1 MEFRPGIGM
10 INQWMDRDCSAYF
23 LNRLLEAGASFVE
36 FKVSAERWAGREGQ
50 IILALE
56 QGLDV
61 TFHASFAAQYNLALF
76 DQAEGNE
83 VRRRFLELFSRV
95 ALIAKKKKSP
105 ALVNLH
111 PAWGDLEADKEV
123 LFERTARFLR
133 WALCLIEENGWD
145 IRLFVE
151 LLPRDEQK
159 KKAGESTGDLLH
171 LKEMVDPRNLS
182 FCWDLGHY
190 HLNRCA
196 CFEDGVPPGDFLR
209 GVGHVHV
216 HDVCGGVDHNP
227 LVCGGV
233 PIHEYLSLLRG
244 SRLESEKPVG
254 VALELKYET
263 SAERGDPFELLFLS
277 LAVLKKYIQS
287 PGDLTRSAL

>member
-1 MEFRPGIGM
+1 MSALCPGVGM
-10 INQWMDRDCSAYF
+10 INSWLDRDSSAYF
-23 LNRLLEAGASFVE
+23 LNNLREAGASFVE
-36 FKVSAERWAGREGQ
+36 FKVSAERWARRAEQ
-50 IILALE
+50 IFLALE

-76 DQAEGNE
+76 DPGEGNE

-95 ALIAKKKKSP
+95 AFIAKKKRST

-111 PAWGDLEADKEV
+111 PAWGEADANKEV

-133 WALCLIEENGWD
+133 WALCLIEEKGWD

-159 KKAGESTGDLLH
+159 KKVGESTGDLLR
-171 LKEMVDPRNLS
+171 LKEMVDARNLS
-182 FCWDLGHY
+182 FCWDLGHF
-190 HLNRCA
+190 HLNRSA
-196 CFEDGVPPGDFLR
+196 LFEDGVPPGDFLK

-216 HDVCGGVDHNP
+216 HDVYEGADHNP

-233 PIHEYLSLLRG
+233 PIREYLSLLKG
-244 SRLESEKPVG
+244 LPPKAPIG

-277 LAVLKKYIQS
+277 LAVLRKYLQS
-287 PGDLTRSAL
+287 PGD